1 MRHNDLNELKTAAP
15 AVPSLSSRRHSLP
28 AINCRLHA
36 SSTNQHITLQ
46 RDWEDIETSH
56 LKSQL
61 ELLRLNGILPTAM
74 SADSQGSDAE
84 DVKGILGKRDK
95 RTSRACLTC
104 RKRKSACEL
113 SLVDGVVTPPCKRC
127 KATGLECVIGSS
139 NRGGRRV
146 RRKTTHDDT
155 TDVGNNGESSMLSNL
170 DEDVRPGALRG
181 DYSLDQAQADG
192 TSSLHH
198 PPTPGIVLDP
208 ALQNTEPSFA
218 TRESSTTSNMF
229 GGHELQNP
237 SDALGILAQI
247 ASHSNGDNPHPYS
260 MMQQQPMKD
269 YQPAMHYGHNSL
281 EYPLVRDGR
290 LSVSKVIQLLQRYKM
305 YYHPYFPLVP
315 SATLDAGN
323 LAKTAREEPH
333 LLTAVLVVASRDLV
347 DDPNVFTACT
357 EYMRSLVSA
366 TGKQRAF
373 VSNSERDNPAPPSQT
388 RGHRGLPGANSAAPE
403 NEKDSTSEPIL
414 ATIFERFALF
424 DISGLTESLTKII
437 VPSWVLALPAAL
449 HKLQDEMSLAPWSVS
464 WEIWEQAHDPQINPE
479 IVWDASVR
487 ISNDLCLEERQ
498 YLQKR
503 KPNIAK
509 ALARYLDVPESEVHP
524 DDVPVIAMCGSGG
537 GLRAMVAGTSSYL
550 SAQQD
555 GLFDCAT
562 YTAGVS
568 GSCWLQTLYYSSIG
582 QTSYGRLIDHFKER
596 LGVHIA
602 FPQAALNLLS
612 QAPTN
617 KFLLSGIVEKLKG
630 VPNAEF
636 GLVDIYGTLL
646 AARLLVPKGELR
658 VSDWDLKISNQR
670 YFVDDGDQPLP
681 IYAAVRHEIPM
692 TPQDR
697 RESLPDA
704 ERPTSKNDYFQWFE
718 WTPYEFFSEEL
729 SAGIPTW
736 AVGREFNGGQNVMP
750 ENGLFLPEI
759 KIPLMLVG
767 LSTERYSRT

>member
-1 MRHNDLNELKTAAP
+1 MFRATY
-15 AVPSLSSRRHSLP
+15 R
-28 AINCRLHA
+28 
-36 SSTNQHITLQ
+36 TLQ
-46 RDWEDIETSH
+46 ANPWRGAAVAVGAGCAAT
-56 LKSQL
+56 LAYNNTPPRRK
-61 ELLRLNGILPTAM
+61 LL
-74 SADSQGSDAE
+74 ADSR
-84 DVKGILGKRDK
+84 GI
-95 RTSRACLTC
+95 
-104 RKRKSACEL
+104 
-113 SLVDGVVTPPCKRC
+113 
-127 KATGLECVIGSS
+127 
-139 NRGGRRV
+139 
-146 RRKTTHDDT
+146 
-155 TDVGNNGESSMLSNL
+155 
-170 DEDVRPGALRG
+170 
-181 DYSLDQAQADG
+181 
-192 TSSLHH
+192 
-198 PPTPGIVLDP
+198 DP
-208 ALQNTEPSFA
+208 ATFDNKPIDI
-218 TRESSTTSNMF
+218 SN
-229 GGHELQNP
+229 
-237 SDALGILAQI
+237 ARR
-247 ASHSNGDNPHPYS
+247 ASQS
-260 MMQQQPMKD
+260 
-269 YQPAMHYGHNSL
+269 
-281 EYPLVRDGR
+281 GR
-290 LSVSKVIQLLQRYKM
+290 
-305 YYHPYFPLVP
+305 
-315 SATLDAGN
+315 
-323 LAKTAREEPH
+323 
-333 LLTAVLVVASRDLV
+333 V
-347 DDPNVFTACT
+347 DD
-357 EYMRSLVSA
+357 

-373 VSNSERDNPAPPSQT
+373 VSNSERGNPAPPSQT
-388 RGHRGLPGANSAAPE
+388 RGHQGLPGANSAAPE
-403 NEKDSTSEPIL
+403 KDSTGGPIL
-414 ATIFERFALF
+414 ATIFDRFALF

-449 HKLQDEMSLAPWSVS
+449 HKLQDELSLAPWSVS

-602 FPQAALNLLS
+602 FPQAALSLLS

-646 AARLLVPKGELR
+646 AARLLIPKGELR

-692 TPQDR
+692 TPQER

-736 AVGREFNGGQNVMP
+736 AVGREFNGGQNVMR

-767 LSTERYSRT
+767 PPT